1 MFELATRIFCDTD
14 LDFRLALAATT
25 ELSILNLLIGGIQ
38 YDDGRFS
45 R

>member
-1 MFELATRIFCDTD
+1 MLGLATQIFQVTD
-14 LDFRLALAATT
+14 LAFRLALAATT